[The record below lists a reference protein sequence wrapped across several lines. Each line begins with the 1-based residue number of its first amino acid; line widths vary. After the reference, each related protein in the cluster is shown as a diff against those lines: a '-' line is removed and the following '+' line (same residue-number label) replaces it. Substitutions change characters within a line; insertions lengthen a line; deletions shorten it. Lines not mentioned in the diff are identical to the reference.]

1 MSEERVAF
9 REGPIDGVTFRPLA
23 PHKDHRGWL
32 IELYREDELPA
43 GQHPVMAYVS
53 ETLPGVAR
61 GPHEHVDQADYFAFV
76 GPGEFLLYLWD
87 ARTASVTYWRSSS
100 LVSGQANT
108 APSAAAIRFPLT
120 PLPCGTVTAAP
131 FLYVPGSTFNSRDF
145 AGSPNCAAAVA
156 AAYAQEIGS
165 VQPNAGYTSWASTS
179 LSKFIGE
186 SQPGPHNRIPLS

>member
-1 MSEERVAF
+1 MPQRVPDEKVAF

-61 GPHEHVDQADYFAFV
+61 GPHEHRDQTDYFAFL

-87 ARTASVTYWRSSS
+87 ARAASPTRGHCVRVALGESNRQCVVVPPGVVHAYKN
-100 LVSGQANT
+100 VGQ
-108 APSAAAIRFPLT
+108 T
-120 PLPCGTVTAAP
+120 PGWV
-131 FLYVPGSTFNSRDF
+131 FNGPNRLF
-145 AGSPNCAAAVA
+145 AGAGKREPIDEIRHEDAAES
-156 AAYAQEIGS
+156 AYRLE
-165 VQPNAGYTSWASTS
+165 
-179 LSKFIGE
+179 
-186 SQPGPHNRIPLS
+186 